1 MSGRWNC
8 CCYFSAF
15 LLNKLWLTLSSR
27 NARIARTDDIWP
39 RNASESKGGVIE
51 KMVRVRHCPSHWLV
65 RAKTITDHHQ
75 KNLIPESSCSRAVPT
90 ALRTF
95 ALELNAGS
103 LNIIKCRFCIVT
115 IIVQIIRTKN
125 ISNLSNSLF
134 A

>member
-1 MSGRWNC
+1 
-8 CCYFSAF
+8 
-15 LLNKLWLTLSSR
+15 
-27 NARIARTDDIWP
+27 
-39 RNASESKGGVIE
+39 
-51 KMVRVRHCPSHWLV
+51 MVNVR
-65 RAKTITDHHQ
+65 TITDNHQ

-125 ISNLSNSLF
+125 ISNLSSSLF
-134 A
+134 AQRVDGWERKLVGRGGGDEAGDEWEEAPEGGVRRKKSVKTKRKLRASDVRAK